1 MLRGGIQA
9 EVERFVCVVFVFRG
23 FEMKCEGLCG
33 RRWGKQEGISLT
45 VKWLCSGV
53 LKLSAKDCVG
63 EGEGRVGEIWVN
75 VTGLTNILG

>member
-1 MLRGGIQA
+1 MW
-9 EVERFVCVVFVFRG
+9 EKV
-23 FEMKCEGLCG
+23 
-33 RRWGKQEGISLT
+33 GKQEGISLT

-75 VTGLTNILG
+75 VTGLT